1 MRFLRNKL
9 YHLIFLLWFILFVVY
24 EIIIANLRVARA
36 VLTPQFRIQPA
47 IMYLPLRC
55 KSDIQITI
63 LANII
68 SLTPGTLTLE
78 ISPDKKKLLLHTM
91 FFDTKKKQVN
101 ELRRKFERPIM
112 ELFP

>member
-1 MRFLRNKL
+1 MRFLCNKL
-9 YHLIFLLWFILFVVY
+9 YYLLFLLWFILFVVY
-24 EIIIANLRVARA
+24 EVILANFRVARA
-36 VLTPQFRIQPA
+36 VLTPKFRIQPA

-78 ISPDKKKLLLHTM
+78 ISADKKNLILHTM

-101 ELRRKFERPIM
+101 ELRRKFEHPIM
-112 ELFP
+112 VLFP